1 MKKNAT
7 VESTLVFSVVVPVY
21 NDWWVLEGCLQALRE
36 QKGCAKFEVVLVD
49 DGSDQPVP
57 ESILGWNRFFPVTVI
72 TQEHAGISPARNK
85 GVQASKGA
93 VIVFVD
99 ADCRML
105 PDCLSSLGAKVAE
118 LPQESCFQLHLIGN
132 RANKVGRAEELRLV
146 ALQTHLLLP
155 DGRVRYLNTAGF
167 AILRSKVPEDG
178 NLFNPIAIRAEDTL
192 LLATLMRRGE
202 LPVFVPM
209 ATVQHCIP
217 LSLAACLRKDVRSA
231 YLERRAYD
239 IIAARGITIQLTNR
253 DRLAIMSTMWK
264 ESAQGSL
271 GRVSWFIVTGRQMLR
286 LLVSSVYRILH

>member
-1 MKKNAT
+1 VKKNAT

-118 LPQESCFQLHLIGN
+118 LPRESCFQLHLIGN
-132 RANKVGRAEELRLV
+132 RANRVGRAEELRLV